1 MPALLSPY
9 NSYTISAYESTSS
22 SAMASEELFLAKA
35 LLPKEPCWVT
45 VFLPVLPI
53 IMAGLVITPVPLLHL
68 THSLHPVP
76 NKSICSSDYLVGVT
90 PSSRPPHLTYDV
102 SVFIL
107 AYCLPTLLVIFL
119 AAGLTVR
126 RCVQC
131 SFRHCLNS
139 WCKEES
145 VLVQLSII
153 TVVSQSLVYLPVLE
167 ALADKLNLEVART
180 YINLLED
187 IYFLGRPEVARAI
200 EVVAGGLA
208 LPLLCYAWMPAY
220 RAFGACPDQRDLR
233 LVLKAEGRQLRIG
246 HESSLSLCSTQ
257 RPVQLLSKPYQTPS
271 SPSPSAT
278 VATSTIRMGSANS
291 KSTDDVRNRQ
301 LQHQ

>member
-1 MPALLSPY
+1 M
-9 NSYTISAYESTSS
+9 
-22 SAMASEELFLAKA
+22 
-35 LLPKEPCWVT
+35 
-45 VFLPVLPI
+45 
-53 IMAGLVITPVPLLHL
+53 
-68 THSLHPVP
+68 
-76 NKSICSSDYLVGVT
+76 
-90 PSSRPPHLTYDV
+90 
-102 SVFIL
+102 
-107 AYCLPTLLVIFL
+107 
-119 AAGLTVR
+119 
-126 RCVQC
+126 QC

-167 ALADKLNLEVART
+167 ALADKLNLEGDYNRSCTYYTYKEIPSLSVART

-257 RPVQLLSKPYQTPS
+257 RPVQGGTRHEAQHKND
-271 SPSPSAT
+271 SAT
-278 VATSTIRMGSANS
+278 PHKLSFVN
-291 KSTDDVRNRQ
+291 
-301 LQHQ
+301 L